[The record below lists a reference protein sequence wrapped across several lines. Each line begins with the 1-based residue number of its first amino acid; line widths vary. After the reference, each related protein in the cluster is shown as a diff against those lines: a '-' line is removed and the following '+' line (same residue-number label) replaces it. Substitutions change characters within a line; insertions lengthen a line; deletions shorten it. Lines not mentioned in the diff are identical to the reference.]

1 MFQKPEVW
9 HCVLRSNDS
18 NEPENE
24 ALLRVTSQSCTSQQG
39 ISDQRV
45 MSRPLRLSL
54 TVRRGRQHQL
64 ILCFS
69 QQYFTS
75 LNTLFLLLLLEMWM
89 HCNINWCFLRLSSS
103 YITLGVHLAGLTG
116 LIKPVCLHGW
126 RRQNYKAKVMRL
138 CSPNSCFTAAGGI
151 ETIFIQP
158 ST

>member
-1 MFQKPEVW
+1 M
-9 HCVLRSNDS
+9 
-18 NEPENE
+18 
-24 ALLRVTSQSCTSQQG
+24 
-39 ISDQRV
+39 
-45 MSRPLRLSL
+45 
-54 TVRRGRQHQL
+54 
-64 ILCFS
+64 LCFKNLRCDTACS
-69 QQYFTS
+69 GPMTPMSLKMRRSSESHHRAAHQGFTAGHQWPAS
-75 LNTLFLLLLLEMWM
+75 DVTATASVFDCETRSPTSTHSVFFTDLLEMWM

-103 YITLGVHLAGLTG
+103 YITLWVHLAGLTG